1 MVSGSF
7 GRRATLHLYHRAMV
21 LAQAWIMLRFRF
33 QHHCCEDQKFH
44 SCFIHIR
51 DYFLFYHIQF
61 IHYLEEQIEFTNDHL
76 PVFCQASRTVPG
88 THFYTW
94 VKRDNV
100 EQSFLSKETTRRQR
114 PGSNHRPLDWKSNVL
129 TTRPPRLHN
138 GAVFKNVLY

>member
-7 GRRATLHLYHRAMV
+7 GRRATLQLNRRAMV

-33 QHHCCEDQKFH
+33 QHHCCEDQKFR

-76 PVFCQASRTVPG
+76 PVFCQAFTNGSRYP
-88 THFYTW
+88 
-94 VKRDNV
+94 
-100 EQSFLSKETTRRQR
+100 FLHLGEERQC
-114 PGSNHRPLDWKSNVL
+114 
-129 TTRPPRLHN
+129 
-138 GAVFKNVLY
+138 GAKFLV